1 MDIDKLKNIIK
12 SNLVSFGLLPEQIDK
27 ITEQLLEDITDLFN
41 NKEES
46 KNDRD

>member
-1 MDIDKLKNIIK
+1 MDIDKLKSIIK
-12 SNLVSFGLLPEQIDK
+12 SNLISFGLLPEQIDK

>member
-12 SNLVSFGLLPEQIDK
+12 SNLISVGLLPEQIEK